1 VIYVQKRGS
10 GGDLRKIEGTGLI
23 YVQRK
28 KLGSDI
34 DVQGTNIIIRSLISW
49 DIQFQKRFITK
60 NSFITHKIVWNCIFD
75 EIVYRC
81 DMDI

>member
-1 VIYVQKRGS
+1 LSPTISPSSSKRGIKGVIYVQRG
-10 GGDLRKIEGTGLI
+10 
-23 YVQRK
+23 